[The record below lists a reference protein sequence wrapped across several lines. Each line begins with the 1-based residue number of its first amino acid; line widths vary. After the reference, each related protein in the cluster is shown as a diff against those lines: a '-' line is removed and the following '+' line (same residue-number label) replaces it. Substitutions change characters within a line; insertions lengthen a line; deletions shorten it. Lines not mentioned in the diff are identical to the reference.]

1 MRRLQLAIVAAALIV
16 AAQAN
21 ATLTTLEFTDS
32 GDSGGNGGSRRLTA
46 QAEGDGSYS
55 IVSGLS
61 HLTSGPSAGAN
72 GTFVPNPDGPGAAP
86 WGARVCGGPGR
97 EGVDDQM
104 FPSGAAGVGVGG
116 VGVGGPLFNDASYS
130 RSDPLG
136 KGLAFNLDNAG
147 GMYKLVF
154 NGYPNQPWAPVNP
167 GGTLPTVPEPTTLI
181 AGALLLLP
189 FGVSTL
195 RMFCRRTA

>member
-116 VGVGGPLFNDASYS
+116 VGVAALCSMTRRILVLILSAKAL
-130 RSDPLG
+130 RSISIMRVACINWCSMAIQTNR
-136 KGLAFNLDNAG
+136 GLQLTQVG
-147 GMYKLVF
+147 HC
-154 NGYPNQPWAPVNP
+154 QPSPSP
-167 GGTLPTVPEPTTLI
+167 
-181 AGALLLLP
+181 
-189 FGVSTL
+189 
-195 RMFCRRTA
+195 RR

>member
-1 MRRLQLAIVAAALIV
+1 MQLAIVAAALIV

-86 WGARVCGGPGR
+86 WDARVCGGHGR
-97 EGVDDQM
+97 EGVDDQLIA
-104 FPSGAAGVGVGG
+104 SGPAYLD
-116 VGVGGPLFNDASYS
+116 VGGPLFNDTSFS
-130 RSDPLG
+130 RPDPLG
-136 KGLAFNLDNAG
+136 KGLAFNLDYAD

-154 NGYPNQPWAPVNP
+154 NGYPNQPGATVNP
-167 GGTLPTVPEPTTLI
+167 GGTLPTVPEPTTMI

-189 FGVSTL
+189 FGACTL
-195 RMFCRRTA
+195 RILRRRTA